1 MTFYTN
7 PFSSES
13 VAIFGFN
20 GLNDGS
26 YSSKLFSTK
35 CNRIFKRKPNV
46 DIFLKYILGVKSN
59 NNYYA
64 LKDLNDLYK
73 LL

>member
-7 PFSSES
+7 STNGES
-13 VAIFGFN
+13 DAIFVFN
-20 GLNDGS
+20 GWNSGG

-35 CNRIFKRKPNV
+35 CNHIFKRKPNV
-46 DIFLKYILGVKSN
+46 NIFLKYILGVKSN